1 MLKTGPRTKYH
12 LRAFEFLAARRRS
25 RAVLTCTLL
34 ASFLATMP
42 TAGLQA
48 GDILR
53 GGASAGNAKR
63 NSEARANAGAAAAEA
78 AKVRAQDRLARTT
91 KAVNDMRAL
100 QASARAAAGAS
111 AVPNGI
117 TQGGLQPQLK
127 AGVGIK
133 AIYTKDDFQNWEGAD
148 APTAAGNNVNI
159 KQTAAQALLHWDTFN
174 VGSQTTVNFDQSA
187 GGADSGKWIAFN
199 KVVGA
204 STAPSQIRGKINAQ
218 GQVYIINQN
227 GIIFGAGSQVNA
239 RTLVASSLP
248 INDNLIKNGLL
259 NNKDAQFLFS
269 GLDVPGG
276 SDGTPAFIPTPLP
289 TGAKYG
295 DVVVER
301 GALLQTPTSADGNGG
316 RVMLVGANVR
326 NEGSIS
332 TPAGQTILAAGL
344 QVGIQAHDSKDPSL
358 RGLDLWVGAVGDY
371 AGTAE
376 NLGII
381 EAYTGSALMAGK
393 SVKQLGVMDS
403 KTSVSL
409 NGRIDLVATY
419 GAVGNPAFDGNGVD
433 NTGGAPFISQFT
445 GTVTFGSGSITRILP
460 DYESEAAVPGTFLP
474 ENSQINIQGNSI
486 AMLGTSTILAP
497 HARVT
502 FQAGNFAYRDV
513 DNNRTTYYTDPTD
526 GKVKIESGIT
536 DHLGSKANTQKF
548 FYSSGQVYLD
558 SGSVLDVSG
567 STNVFIPLSQ
577 NVLKLQ
583 LRGSELADSPLQ
595 RDSFTRGKDLV
606 VDLRDSGIF
615 GGSAWVGTPLGDLTS
630 VAGAIRRN
638 AAQLTAQGGIVNMQT
653 GGSIVVQPGST
664 VDVSGGYYRYEGGY
678 VQKTRLLRNGAIVNI
693 KDATPDVAYDGIYEG
708 KTSTTSTKWRI
719 TKTYSTALAPL
730 GGYNSQE
737 YIAGANGGAINLT
750 APSIIL
756 GGNLLGQTITGP
768 KQLSKSAELSSLSL
782 RFQSEARFQLPSG
795 VTNQY
800 AVSPFPPLVRVS
812 AESSRASGKLL
823 EEGETLPESLRTQ
836 FEISSS
842 LWSSEGG
849 GFGHVLLDNR
859 DGDFTLPAGVDV
871 QIPAGG
877 SLAARASNISIGGT
891 ITAPGGT
898 IELTAYNYSPFERLK
913 FEKTLTAQ
921 EQLEEPY
928 PDPKAGR
935 GTISLGSAAKISV
948 AGMLVDDRPTSTDIV
963 ANARVLTGGT
973 ISLEGYNI
981 NIPEGSRLDASGG
994 ALVGMDSKGKDKF
1007 TYGDG
1012 GKISVLAGRDPA
1024 LKNITGGILT
1034 LKGSLSAY
1042 SAATGGALAIRA
1054 NLIQIGGQASDPTM
1068 LVLEPD
1074 FFRTGGFTSYSLT
1087 GIGKSTKPIRT
1098 AEEKK
1103 EAYANP
1109 TPTPTPIPG
1118 EDSLEDT
1125 YIPAIRIV
1133 EGTIIEPV
1141 AEQLQ
1146 RLPFNKNQGKFL
1158 LSPILKSEG
1167 ERKPVSLKLAATG
1180 ADDTTKF
1187 STDFVEARGDIIVE
1201 KGAIIRTD
1209 AGASVLVG
1217 TDETLS
1223 DGLNLADT
1231 VSMEGSI
1238 IAPGGT
1244 VAIHTRGEF
1253 LLPKDIKDN
1262 RAYPLPTI
1270 YIGPEA
1276 IISTAGKSVF
1286 TPDVF
1291 GRRIGS
1297 LYSGGK
1303 ISIHGNIVAESGAVL
1318 DVSGSSSIFDIH
1330 PSQLNKATQTK
1341 VPATSGLTSLPYSL
1355 RTTPTQLD
1363 SDGGLLD
1370 LKGSEMLFTDA
1381 SLLGRAGG
1389 PTATGGKLSIF
1400 SGRYYK
1406 PSDVS
1411 SSTSADI
1418 NLVVNQS
1425 DLSLANTNTKRGV
1438 GLKVKYASDSI
1449 VNGVEHKKGDMV
1461 AAMGYFSANSFRQ
1474 GEFASLDLGYNFL
1487 EGSNASPSPLA
1498 YGGNVEFRGPVTI
1511 SATGSLRVAGGG
1523 IIQSGSPVN
1532 LAARYIA
1539 VGQNFREPVHPSD
1552 PAYYAFK
1559 QNIDSIADDNNDG
1572 IKDSYNYFPEPTYE
1586 ANGEVNF
1593 SASLVDIGTTI
1604 FKKTGKVSL
1613 TALNGDIRGDG
1624 TISVAGV
1631 VTMTAGQ
1638 IYPTTLAKFNVFAY
1652 DFVDGGGS
1660 PTIGSVTISGS
1671 GVRPMPY
1678 SSGGS
1683 INIFASKITQGGT
1696 LRAPFGSITL
1706 GWDGTDFDLSTAA
1719 FDKPINPVGKALAVP
1734 TTQLLELKSA
1744 STTSV
1749 SAIDPATGIG
1759 LSIPYGVS
1767 PDGLNWY
1774 DPRGVNVTVSGLI
1787 QQQRVSLGSESV
1799 VSESGSTIDIRGGG
1813 DLLAYHWV
1821 SGTGGSRDLLLGD
1834 SQAEPWTLGE
1844 QYSAGALVTYK
1855 GKTWAP
1861 RRLIDPDDFK
1871 DSASG
1876 LAKSAFATAK
1886 DLTIDTSNDT
1896 PFTPKPETGVNWT
1909 EVTDSYAIL
1918 PGYSVSYAP
1927 LNLFN
1932 TGSNADNLGGD
1943 SGFTSSSLKVGDQI
1957 AIDGVQGLAAGTYT
1971 LLPRRYAL
1979 LPGAYLINPK
1989 SGGTFATF
1997 STKSDALSTSGYR
2010 VSGTSTGRFAEYT
2023 TPEGVAHTSGQLVNS
2038 LNTKTRVSESR
2049 ALFQVLSPAVLAE
2062 RAEYKV
2068 YGANEFMTKAASS
2081 LDTETVQRLPM
2092 DSGYLGIQGNNAL
2105 KLEGAVMTSQ
2115 PTGGRGAAIDI
2126 SSDAAMY
2133 VIGGSGSAPSGAG
2146 VVLRESILN
2155 SWAAES
2161 LLIGGLRRTTQ
2172 DGTEIKVRTPSVT
2185 VENRGS
2191 SLSAP
2196 EISLVAS
2203 RDLTVAAGSMIV
2215 SSGALTKSSDTL
2227 LLSGEGSLLRVSGD
2241 KLASVQ
2247 RSAFTDSIQ
2256 PLITINS
2263 GAKISG
2269 SSVIL
2274 DSTYAT
2280 SLSSDANLTADSLTL
2295 SSGQISILLDEV
2307 SSDLAGSV
2315 VTPHLTLRGSLL
2327 NRVQSVESLTLSSY
2341 RSIDIYGAGT
2351 FGSSALKSL
2360 KLFASGIRGYN
2371 RDAVTL
2377 SANEIE
2383 IGNPSSG
2390 ILLTA
2395 PALPL
2400 SGSLNIESSKMHL
2413 GANAFSVAGYQSL
2426 NINSRN
2432 GLLAAQTGSLNLPGS
2447 LTVSTPVVT
2456 GAKGISYD
2464 VTAAGEISLLR
2475 GANES
2480 TVSSGLGSSLSFVG
2494 SAVLADTDLLLPSG
2508 SLTLQ
2513 ATGVG
2518 GEVVVGGKIRT
2529 AGSSQIFYDITRY
2542 ADAGNIKL
2550 ISDKGSVTLNGG
2562 GILDVS
2568 AHSGGGNAGTLTVSS
2583 GLGTF
2588 VNNGNLFG
2596 SASTG
2601 ARGGS
2606 FIIDAGSITS
2616 FASVNNPLEI
2626 GGFTEERNIR
2636 VRTGSVNLDGTT
2648 KARLFSLSAD
2658 DGGINVTGDIDASGI
2673 TGGSIALSARGS
2685 VTLQSGALLTVAAQK
2700 FNNAGKGGSVRIEAG
2715 TSKADVGN
2723 TVALLDL
2730 QFGSTIDLSVKKL
2743 VDGGEYVEGAYSTPG
2758 SSAFEGKFQGT
2769 LHLRAPRLANDVRVD
2784 ALESAITGASSIVV
2798 EPFKAYDRSDTG
2810 TMDTGLRTT
2819 INTEATN
2826 FMDAGEA
2833 AMRTRLLTGTPD
2845 ATNVS
2850 AVLVITPGVEIFS
2863 TGDLA
2868 LGLANPTGSTA
2879 ANFQQQAHTA
2889 ADWDLSNFR
2898 YRFKDEIKLAPGIL
2912 TLRAKGDLI
2921 FNNTLSDGFTPT
2933 SVTAD
2938 NGHSSMWLATLQ
2950 TIKDKLP
2957 INTQSWSYR
2966 LTSGSDLAAADFRS
2980 VLRTS
2985 LLTQDKGSVLVG
2997 EFYPAV
3003 PNDLTSGA
3011 AAAIGNDGQTA
3022 DTIRFINSNA
3032 PTNTTNRG
3040 TRYEVIRTGTGD
3052 IVVSAGRDVQL
3063 RNQFAT
3069 IYTAGVALPTPTT
3082 IFQSNDFVL
3091 PTLNKPSIGQSGAGV
3106 DLGAHQQAYAP
3117 RWSMAGGDIQLN
3129 AQENI
3134 GRYTMKDG
3142 ALMIDS
3148 SRQMPTNWLYRR
3160 GYVDS
3165 STGAFASN
3173 GGVDGTSLATHVMDP
3188 ATSTT
3193 WWIDFS
3199 NFFQGVGTLGGGDVS
3214 LIAGNDIV
3222 NVDAVAPTNARMQ
3235 GKDAD
3240 GNNLKPED
3248 SKMLELGGG
3257 DILVKAGN
3265 NIDGGVY
3272 YAERGTGELSAGGGI
3287 TTNSARSSQLGILA
3301 TDYDP
3306 TKIYDK
3312 ATWLPTTLFVGK
3324 SHFQV
3329 SALKDVLLGPVANPF
3344 VLPQGAN
3351 NKFWYKT
3358 YFNTYSAGA
3367 GANVAS
3373 FGGSVSHRMAVTFP
3387 DDSSPTNILSK
3398 WFNTQNILSDSNAS
3412 YYQPWIRLAET
3423 GLGSFNEVFS
3433 LVAPTLKSS
3442 AFSGDVN
3449 IVGPMTL
3456 FPSPTGTL
3464 ELVAS
3469 EGIIGIQPTGTG
3481 KLDGISGRNV
3491 WSASKIIVSDA
3502 DPTLLPGVT
3511 SPIAYQTLS
3520 GRSRSEA
3527 VGSTQNPFVSVEKS
3541 LKETGSYTDANSA
3554 LIETKRALHSKDL
3567 LHKGDLSPVR
3577 LYASGG
3583 DITGLTLFAPKFTR
3597 AIAENDITDI
3607 AFYLQHVSDS
3617 NVSIVSAGR
3626 DVIPYNENSRLRSLA
3641 TNTEKG
3647 NGLGNEDTTLA
3658 GDLQINGPGFLEVL
3672 AGRNL
3677 DLGTGVINDDG
3688 TGAGIT
3694 SIGNFRNPFLP
3705 FEGASIIAMAGVQGL
3720 NGGAALGLTGSNL
3733 ALEKISL
3740 NKNSSTELQA
3750 IASLG
3755 DFFKILQQAG
3765 AESETTGSYETGF
3778 TAIDSVFGKVT
3789 GSGEIF
3795 TRARNIRTST
3805 GGAITI
3811 VSPSGGLT
3819 LASDIIGNPNPPPGI
3834 VTEYGGEVSI
3844 FTDGDVD
3851 IGRLR
3856 IFTLRGGDMTI
3867 WSSTGD
3873 IAAGTSPKTVVT
3885 APPTRV
3891 VIDTAS
3897 ADVSTDL
3904 GGLVTGGGIGT
3915 LASVQGIPPSQVYL
3929 IAPLGTVDAGDAG
3942 IQATGD
3948 IKIAAAAVANA
3959 DNISAGGTSSGV
3971 PSAPVVAAPN
3981 VAGLTSGSSSAA
3993 ATSSAASSVSNQGPK
4008 QSQEIVEKPSIISVE
4023 VLGYGGGDSD
4033 EG

>member
-1 MLKTGPRTKYH
+1 MLKTGHRTKYH

-42 TAGLQA
+42 TGGLQA

-63 NSEARANAGAAAAEA
+63 NSEARANAGAAAAQA
-78 AKVRAQDRLARTT
+78 SKVRAQDRLARTT

-111 AVPNGI
+111 AIPNGL
-117 TQGGLQPQLK
+117 TEGGLKVLTGANAK
-127 AGVGIK
+127 
-133 AIYTKDDFQNWEGAD
+133 WEGAN
-148 APTAAGNNVNI
+148 PAAQSGTTVGI
-159 KQTAAQALLHWDTFN
+159 TQTAAQALLHWETFN

-199 KVVGA
+199 KVFDP
-204 STAPSQIRGKINAQ
+204 TAKPSEIRGKINAQ

-289 TGAKYG
+289 AGAKYG

-326 NEGSIS
+326 NEGQIS

-344 QVGIQAHDSKDPSL
+344 QLGIQAHDSKDPSL
-358 RGLDLWVGAVGDY
+358 RGLDVWVGAVGDY
-371 AGTAE
+371 AGTAQ

-381 EAYTGSALMAGK
+381 EAYTGSVLMAGK

-409 NGRIDLVATY
+409 NGRIDLLATY

-460 DYESEAAVPGTFLP
+460 DYESEAEVPGTFLP

-513 DNNRTTYYTDPTD
+513 DNNRTTYYTDYTD
-526 GKVKIESGIT
+526 PNNIKIKIEPGIT
-536 DHLGSKANTQKF
+536 ENFKANTQKF

-558 SGSVLDVSG
+558 SGSMVDVSG

-664 VDVSGGYYRYEGGY
+664 VDVSGGYYRYEGGQ

-708 KTSTTSTKWRI
+708 KTSTTSTKWGI
-719 TKTYSTALAPL
+719 TKTYSTALALL
-730 GGYNSQE
+730 GGYNAQE

-768 KQLSKSAELSSLSL
+768 KQLSKSAEMSSLSL
-782 RFQSEARFQLPSG
+782 RFQSEARFQLPGG

-800 AVSPFPPLVRVS
+800 AVSPLPPLVRVS
-812 AESSRASGKLL
+812 AESSSASGKLL
-823 EEGETLPESLRTQ
+823 EEGETLPESLITQ

-849 GFGHVLLDNR
+849 GFGHILLDNR
-859 DGDFTLPAGVDV
+859 DGDFTLPVGVDV
-871 QIPAGG
+871 QISAGG
-877 SLAARASNISIGGT
+877 SLAARASNISIDGT

-913 FEKTLTAQ
+913 FEKTLDVADQ
-921 EQLEEPY
+921 DKEPY
-928 PDPKAGR
+928 PDPKAVR
-935 GTISLGSAAKISV
+935 GTIALGSAAKISV

-963 ANARVLTGGT
+963 ANARVLSGGT

-1012 GKISVLAGRDPA
+1012 GKISLLAGRDPA

-1042 SAATGGALAIRA
+1042 SAATGGSLAIRA
-1054 NLIQIGGQASDPTM
+1054 NLIQIGGQAGDPTM

-1074 FFRTGGFTSYSLT
+1074 FFRSGGFTSYSLT
-1087 GIGKSTKPIRT
+1087 GIGKSTKPTRT

-1103 EAYANP
+1103 AALANP
-1109 TPTPTPIPG
+1109 TPAPSPIPG

-1158 LSPILKSEG
+1158 LSPILRTEG
-1167 ERKPVSLKLAATG
+1167 ERKPVSLKFAATG
-1180 ADDTTKF
+1180 ADDKF
-1187 STDFVEARGDIIVE
+1187 STDFVEARGDIVIE
-1201 KGAIIRTD
+1201 KGSIIRTD
-1209 AGASVLVG
+1209 SGASVLIG

-1253 LLPKDIKDN
+1253 LLPADIKTN

-1270 YIGPEA
+1270 YIGSQA
-1276 IISTAGKSVF
+1276 TISTAGKSVF
-1286 TPDVF
+1286 APDIF
-1291 GRRIGS
+1291 GRRTGS

-1318 DVSGSSSIFDIH
+1318 DVSGSTSIFDIH
-1330 PSQLNKATQTK
+1330 PSQLDKATQTK
-1341 VPATSGLTSLPYSL
+1341 VPATSGLTSLPYNL

-1381 SLLGRAGG
+1381 SLIGRAGG

-1406 PSDVS
+1406 PSEVS

-1418 NLVVNQS
+1418 NLIVNQS

-1449 VNGVEHKKGDMV
+1449 VNEVEYKKGDMV

-1474 GEFASLDLGYNFL
+1474 GAFASLDLGYNFL
-1487 EGSNASPSPLA
+1487 EGSNASPSPLG

-1523 IIQSGSPVN
+1523 IIQSGSRVN

-1539 VGQNFREPVHPSD
+1539 VGQKFREPIHPSD
-1552 PAYYAFK
+1552 SAYYAFK
-1559 QNIDSIADDNNDG
+1559 QNIDSQADDNNDG
-1572 IKDSYNYFPEPTYE
+1572 NKDSYNYFPEPTYGS
-1586 ANGEVNF
+1586 NGEVNF
-1593 SASLVDIGTTI
+1593 SGSLVDIGTTI

-1624 TISVAGV
+1624 TISVAGL
-1631 VTMTAGQ
+1631 VTITAGQ
-1638 IYPTTLAKFNVFAY
+1638 IYPTTLAKLNVFAY

-1660 PTIGSVTISGS
+1660 PAKGSVTISGS

-1678 SSGGS
+1678 SAGGS
-1683 INIFASKITQGGT
+1683 INIFASTITQGGT
-1696 LRAPFGSITL
+1696 LRAPFGSIIL

-1719 FDKPINPVGKALAVP
+1719 FDKPINPVGKALALP

-1759 LSIPYGVS
+1759 LSIPYGIS

-1774 DPRGVNVTVSGLI
+1774 DPRGENVTVSGLI

-1813 DLLAYHWV
+1813 DLLAYRWV

-1834 SQAEPWTLGE
+1834 SQAEAWTLGE
-1844 QYSAGALVTYK
+1844 QYSAGALITYK

-1876 LAKSAFATAK
+1876 SAKSSFATAK
-1886 DLTIDTSNDT
+1886 DLTADTSNDA

-1918 PGYSVSYAP
+1918 PGYSASYAP

-1979 LPGAYLINPK
+1979 LPGAYLINSK

-2010 VSGTSTGRFAEYT
+2010 VSGTSTGTFAGYK

-2038 LNTKTRVSESR
+2038 LNTKTRFSESR
-2049 ALFQVLSPAVLAE
+2049 ELFQVLSPAVLAE

-2068 YGANEFMTKAASS
+2068 YGANEFISKAAIS

-2196 EISLVAS
+2196 EITLVAS
-2203 RDLTVAAGSMIV
+2203 RKLTVAAGSMIV
-2215 SSGALTKSSDTL
+2215 SSGALTQSSDTL
-2227 LLSGEGSLLRVSGD
+2227 LLSGEGALLRVSGD
-2241 KLASVQ
+2241 KLASAQ
-2247 RSAFTDSIQ
+2247 RSVFTDSIK
-2256 PLITINS
+2256 PLMTIGS
-2263 GAKISG
+2263 GATISG
-2269 SSVIL
+2269 AGVIL

-2315 VTPHLTLRGSLL
+2315 VTPHLTLRGGLL
-2327 NRVQSVESLTLSSY
+2327 NRVQSVESLTLASY

-2351 FGSSALKSL
+2351 FGSSTLGSL
-2360 KLFASGIRGYN
+2360 KLFGSGIRGYN
-2371 RDAVTL
+2371 RGMVTL
-2377 SANEIE
+2377 SANELE

-2400 SGSLNIESSKMHL
+2400 SGSLNIESSKMQL

-2447 LTVSTPVVT
+2447 LTVSTPAVT

-2464 VTAAGEISLLR
+2464 VTVAGQISLLR
-2475 GANES
+2475 GANEA
-2480 TVSSGLGSSLSFVG
+2480 TVSSGLGASLSFVG
-2494 SAVLADTDLLLPSG
+2494 ATILADTDVFLPSG

-2513 ATGVG
+2513 ATGGG
-2518 GEVVVGGKIRT
+2518 GEVVVGGKINT
-2529 AGSSQIFYDITRY
+2529 AGSSQVFYDITRY
-2542 ADAGNIKL
+2542 ADAGSIRL

-2568 AHSGGGNAGTLTVSS
+2568 APSAGGNAGTLTVSS

-2588 VNNGNLFG
+2588 INNGNLLG

-2606 FIIDAGSITS
+2606 FLLDTGFITS
-2616 FASVNNPLEI
+2616 FASVNNPLET

-2636 VRTGSVNLDGTT
+2636 VRTGSVNLDGTA

-2658 DGGINVTGDIDASGI
+2658 DGGINVTGGIDASGI

-2685 VTLQSGALLTVAAQK
+2685 VTLQSGVLLTVAAQK

-2715 TSKADVGN
+2715 TSRADIGN
-2723 TVALLDL
+2723 TAALLDL
-2730 QFGSTIDLSVKKL
+2730 QSGSTIDLSVKKL
-2743 VDGGEYVEGAYSTPG
+2743 VDGGEYVEGTYSTLG

-2784 ALESAITGASSIVV
+2784 ALESTITGASSIIV
-2798 EPFKAYDRSDTG
+2798 EPYKAYDRSATG
-2810 TMDTGLRTT
+2810 TMDTTLRTT
-2819 INTEATN
+2819 INTEAAN
-2826 FMDAGEA
+2826 FMNAGEA

-2845 ATNVS
+2845 AANVS
-2850 AVLVITPGVEIFS
+2850 AALVITPGVEIFS

-2868 LGLANPTGSTA
+2868 LGLANPIGSTA
-2879 ANFQQQAHTA
+2879 TNFQQQAHTA
-2889 ADWDLSNFR
+2889 ADWDLSAFR
-2898 YRFKDEIKLAPGIL
+2898 YGANNSPGIL
-2912 TLRAKGDLI
+2912 TLRSKGDLI
-2921 FNNTLSDGFTPT
+2921 FNNTLSDGFNP
-2933 SVTAD
+2933 VTASAD
-2938 NGHSSMWLATLQ
+2938 NGHSTMWLGTLKP
-2950 TIKDKLP
+2950 IVASLP
-2957 INTQSWSYR
+2957 TNTQSWSFR
-2966 LTSGSDLAAADFRS
+2966 LSAGSDLQSADFRS
-2980 VLRTS
+2980 VLSSAS
-2985 LLTQDKGSVLVG
+2985 LLPDKGSVLVG

-3003 PNDLTSGA
+3003 PNTLTSGA
-3011 AAAIGNDGQTA
+3011 AAAIGDNGQTA

-3052 IVVSAGRDVQL
+3052 IVINAGRDVQL

-3082 IFQSNDFVL
+3082 IFQADDFVL
-3091 PTLNKPSIGQSGAGV
+3091 PALNKPSISQSGAGV
-3106 DLGAHQQAYAP
+3106 VLGAHQQVYAP
-3117 RWSMAGGDIQLN
+3117 VWSMAGGDIQLN

-3142 ALMIDS
+3142 ALIVDS

-3160 GYVDS
+3160 GYVNS
-3165 STGAFASN
+3165 STGAFASD
-3173 GGVDGTSLATHVMDP
+3173 GGVDGTSAATRVTDL

-3199 NFFQGVGTLGGGDVS
+3199 NFFQGVGALGGGDVS
-3214 LIAGNDIV
+3214 LIAGNDVV
-3222 NVDAVAPTNARMQ
+3222 NVDAAAPTNARMQ
-3235 GKDAD
+3235 GKDLN

-3248 SKMLELGGG
+3248 AKMLELGGG
-3257 DILVKAGN
+3257 DIFVKSGN

-3272 YAERGTGELSAGGGI
+3272 YAERGAGVLSAGGGI
-3287 TTNSARSSQLGILA
+3287 TTNSARSAQLGILA

-3306 TKIYDK
+3306 TDTYDK

-3344 VLPQGAN
+3344 LLPQGAN

-3358 YFNTYSAGA
+3358 YFNTYSTGA
-3367 GANVAS
+3367 GANIAS
-3373 FGGSVSHRMAVTFP
+3373 FGGSVTHRMAVTFP
-3387 DDSSPTNILSK
+3387 VDSSPTNILSK
-3398 WFNTQNILSDSNAS
+3398 WFNTQNILSGDNAS
-3412 YYQPWIRLAET
+3412 HYQPWIRLAES

-3469 EGIIGIQPTGTG
+3469 GGIIGIQPTGTG
-3481 KLDGISGRNV
+3481 TLDGISGRNV

-3502 DPTLLPGVT
+3502 DPALLPGVT
-3511 SPIAYQTLS
+3511 SPLAYQTLS

-3527 VGSTQNPFVSVEKS
+3527 VGSTLNPFVSVEKS

-3567 LHKGDLSPVR
+3567 LHKGDSSPVR

-3597 AIAENDITDI
+3597 AIAKTDITDI
-3607 AFYLQHVSDS
+3607 AFYLQHVSNNDI
-3617 NVSIVSAGR
+3617 SIVSAGR

-3641 TNTEKG
+3641 TNIEKG
-3647 NGLGNEDTTLA
+3647 NDLGNEDTTLA
-3658 GDLQINGPGFLEVL
+3658 GDVQINGPGFLEVL

-3694 SIGNFRNPFLP
+3694 SIGNFRNPFLS

-3720 NGGAALGLTGSNL
+3720 SGGAALGLTGSNL

-3778 TAIDSVFGKVT
+3778 AAIDSVFGKVT

-3811 VSPSGGLT
+3811 ASPSGGLT

-3844 FTDGDVD
+3844 FTDGNVD

-3948 IKIAAAAVANA
+3948 IKIAAAAVVNA

-3971 PSAPVVAAPN
+3971 PSAPVAAAPN

-4008 QSQEIVEKPSIISVE
+4008 QSQETVETPSIISVE

>member
-1 MLKTGPRTKYH
+1 
-12 LRAFEFLAARRRS
+12 
-25 RAVLTCTLL
+25 
-34 ASFLATMP
+34 
-42 TAGLQA
+42 
-48 GDILR
+48 
-53 GGASAGNAKR
+53 
-63 NSEARANAGAAAAEA
+63 
-78 AKVRAQDRLARTT
+78 
-91 KAVNDMRAL
+91 MRAL
-100 QASARAAAGAS
+100 QASARAAAGANS
-111 AVPNGI
+111 IPNGL
-117 TQGGLQPQLK
+117 TEGGLK
-127 AGVGIK
+127 ALTGANAK
-133 AIYTKDDFQNWEGAD
+133 WEGAN
-148 APTAAGNNVNI
+148 PAAQSANTVGI
-159 KQTAAQALLHWDTFN
+159 TQTAAQALLHWETFN
-174 VGSQTTVNFDQSA
+174 VGRDTTVNFDQSA

-199 KVVGA
+199 KVFDP
-204 STAPSQIRGKINAQ
+204 TAKPSEIRGKINAQ

-227 GIIFGAGSQVNA
+227 GILFGAGSQVNA
-239 RTLVASSLP
+239 RTLVASALP
-248 INDNLIKNGLL
+248 INDNLVKNGLL

-269 GLDVPGG
+269 GLDVP
-276 SDGTPAFIPTPLP
+276 SAKDGTPAFIPTPLP
-289 TGAKYG
+289 VGTKYG

-301 GALLQTPTSADGNGG
+301 GALLETPTSADGNGG

-326 NEGSIS
+326 NEGQIS

-344 QVGIQAHDSKDPSL
+344 QVGVQAHDSKDPSL
-358 RGLDLWVGAVGDY
+358 RGLDVWVGAVGDY
-371 AGTAE
+371 AGTIE

-381 EAYTGSALMAGK
+381 EAYTGSTLITGK
-393 SVKQLGVMDS
+393 SIKQLGVMDS
-403 KTSVSL
+403 ETSVSL
-409 NGRIDLVATY
+409 NGRIDFIATY
-419 GAVGNPAFDGNGVD
+419 GAVGNPAFDGNGND

-474 ENSQINIQGNSI
+474 ENSQVNIQGNSI

-513 DNNRTTYYTDPTD
+513 DDNRTTYTSA
-526 GKVKIESGIT
+526 GIIEPAIT
-536 DHLGSKANTQKF
+536 DHLGTKANTQKF
-548 FYSSGQVYLD
+548 FYSGGQVYLD
-558 SGSVLDVSG
+558 SGSVVDVSG

-583 LRGSELADSPLQ
+583 LRGTELADSPLQ
-595 RDSFTRGKDLV
+595 RDSLVRGKDLV

-615 GGSAWVGTPLGDLTS
+615 GGVAWVGTPLGDLTS
-630 VAGAIRRN
+630 VAGAISRN

-664 VDVSGGYYRYEGGY
+664 VDVSGGYYRYEGGQ

-693 KDATPDVAYDGIYEG
+693 KDATPDVVYDGIYEG
-708 KTSTTSTKWRI
+708 KTSTTSTKWSI
-719 TKTYSTALAPL
+719 TKTYSTALSPL

-756 GGNLLGQTITGP
+756 GGDLLGQTINGP
-768 KQLSKSAELSSLSL
+768 KQLSKSAEMSSLSL
-782 RFQSEARFQLPSG
+782 RFQSEDRFQLSSG

-800 AVSPFPPLVRVS
+800 AISPFPPLVRVS
-812 AESSRASGKLL
+812 AEASRASGKLL

-842 LWSSEGG
+842 LWSSEGS

-898 IELTAYNYSPFERLK
+898 IELTSYNYSPFERLK

-921 EQLEEPY
+921 DQLEEPY
-928 PDPKAGR
+928 PDPQAGR
-935 GTISLGSAAKISV
+935 GTIALGRAAKISV

-963 ANARVLTGGT
+963 ANARVLSGGT

-1012 GKISVLAGRDPA
+1012 GKISLLAGRDPT
-1024 LKNITGGILT
+1024 LKNITGGVLT
-1034 LKGSLSAY
+1034 LKGSLAAY
-1042 SAATGGALAIRA
+1042 SATTGGALAIRA
-1054 NLIQIGGQASDPTM
+1054 NLIQIGGQPNDPTM

-1074 FFRTGGFTSYSLT
+1074 FFRTGGFTNYSLT

-1103 EAYANP
+1103 AAYANP
-1109 TPTPTPIPG
+1109 TPTPAPIPG

-1146 RLPFNKNQGKFL
+1146 RLPFNKNQGRFSL
-1158 LSPILKSEG
+1158 GPVLKSEG
-1167 ERKPVSLKLAATG
+1167 ERKPVSLKIAATG

-1209 AGASVLVG
+1209 AGASVLIG

-1253 LLPKDIKDN
+1253 LLPQDIKTN

-1276 IISTAGKSVF
+1276 IISTAGKAVF
-1286 TPDVF
+1286 TPDTF

-1318 DVSGSSSIFDIH
+1318 DVSGSTIIFDIH
-1330 PSQLNKATQTK
+1330 PSQLDKATQTK

-1355 RTTPTQLD
+1355 RTIPTQLD

-1381 SLLGRAGG
+1381 SLIGRIGG

-1425 DLSLANTNTKRGV
+1425 ELSLANTNTKRGV

-1449 VNGVEHKKGDMV
+1449 VNGVEYKKGDMV
-1461 AAMGYFSANSFRQ
+1461 EAMGYFSADRFRQ

-1532 LAARYIA
+1532 LSARYIA
-1539 VGQNFREPVHPSD
+1539 VGQKFREPINPSD
-1552 PAYYAFK
+1552 SAYYAFK
-1559 QNIDSIADDNNDG
+1559 QNIDSQADDNNDG
-1572 IKDSYNYFPEPTYE
+1572 IKDSYNYFPEPTYGS
-1586 ANGEVNF
+1586 NGEVNF

-1624 TISVAGV
+1624 TVSVAGV
-1631 VTMTAGQ
+1631 VNMTAGQ
-1638 IYPTTLAKFNVFAY
+1638 IYPTTLAKLNVFAY

-1660 PTIGSVTISGS
+1660 PAKGSVTISGS
-1671 GVRPMPY
+1671 GVRPIPY
-1678 SSGGS
+1678 SAGGS
-1683 INIFASKITQGGT
+1683 INIFASRITQGGT

-1706 GWDGTDFDLSTAA
+1706 GWDGTDFVLSTAA

-1759 LSIPYGVS
+1759 LSIPYGIS

-1813 DLLAYHWV
+1813 DLLAYRWV

-1844 QYSAGALVTYK
+1844 QYSAGALITYK

-1876 LAKSAFATAK
+1876 SAKSAFATAK
-1886 DLTIDTSNDT
+1886 DLTVDTSNDA

-1909 EVTDSYAIL
+1909 EVTDSFAIL
-1918 PGYSVSYAP
+1918 PGYSASYAP

-1932 TGSNADNLGGD
+1932 TGSNANNLGGD
-1943 SGFTSSSLKVGDQI
+1943 SGFTSSSLKIGDQI

-1979 LPGAYLINPK
+1979 ILGAYLINPK

-2010 VSGTSTGRFAEYT
+2010 VSGTSTGTFAGYK

-2038 LNTKTRVSESR
+2038 LNTKTRFSESR
-2049 ALFQVLSPAVLAE
+2049 ALFQVLSPSVLAE
-2062 RAEYKV
+2062 RAEYKT

-2081 LDTETVQRLPM
+2081 LDTEIVQRLPM

-2196 EISLVAS
+2196 EITLVAS

-2215 SSGALTKSSDTL
+2215 SSGALTQSSDTL
-2227 LLSGEGSLLRVSGD
+2227 LLSGEGALLRVSGD
-2241 KLASVQ
+2241 KLASAQ
-2247 RSAFTDSIQ
+2247 RSIFTDSIK
-2256 PLITINS
+2256 PLMTIGS
-2263 GAKISG
+2263 GATISG
-2269 SSVIL
+2269 AGVIL

-2295 SSGQISILLDEV
+2295 SSGQITILLDDV
-2307 SSDLAGSV
+2307 SSDLPGSV

-2341 RSIDIYGAGT
+2341 RSIDIDGAGT

-2371 RDAVTL
+2371 RGMVTL
-2377 SANEIE
+2377 SANEME

-2390 ILLTA
+2390 TLLTA

-2400 SGSLNIESSKMHL
+2400 SGSLNIESSKMQL

-2426 NINSRN
+2426 NINSTN

-2447 LTVSTPVVT
+2447 LTVSTPVIT

-2464 VTAAGEISLLR
+2464 VTAAGQISLLR
-2475 GANES
+2475 GANEA
-2480 TVSSGLGSSLSFVG
+2480 TVSSGLGASLSFVG
-2494 SAVLADTDLLLPSG
+2494 ASVLADTDLLLPSG

-2518 GEVVVGGKIRT
+2518 GEVVVGGKIKT
-2529 AGSSQIFYDITRY
+2529 VGSSQVFYDITRY

-2550 ISDKGSVTLNGG
+2550 ISDKGSVLLNAG

-2583 GLGTF
+2583 GLGAF
-2588 VNNGNLFG
+2588 HNNGNLFG
-2596 SASTG
+2596 SASTE

-2606 FIIDAGSITS
+2606 FLLDTGSILS

-2636 VRTGSVNLDGTT
+2636 VRTGSVNLDGTA
-2648 KARLFSLSAD
+2648 KARHFSLSAD
-2658 DGGINVTGDIDASGI
+2658 DGGINVTGGIDASGI
-2673 TGGSIALSARGS
+2673 TGGSIALSARES

-2715 TSKADVGN
+2715 TSRTDTGN
-2723 TVALLDL
+2723 TAALLDL
-2730 QFGSTIDLSVKKL
+2730 QSGSTIDLSVKKL
-2743 VDGGEYVEGAYSTPG
+2743 VDGGEYVEGTYSTPG

-2784 ALESAITGASSIVV
+2784 ALESTISGASSVVV
-2798 EPFKAYDRSDTG
+2798 EAFRVYDRSTTG
-2810 TMDTGLRTT
+2810 TMDTTLRTT

-2826 FMDAGEA
+2826 FMNAGEA
-2833 AMRTRLLTGTPD
+2833 TMRTRLLSGTPN
-2845 ATNVS
+2845 AANVS
-2850 AVLVITPGVEIFS
+2850 AALVITPGVEIFS

-2879 ANFQQQAHTA
+2879 LVFQQQAHTA
-2889 ADWDLSNFR
+2889 ADWNLSTFR
-2898 YRFKDEIKLAPGIL
+2898 YGSNSAPGIL

-2921 FNNTLSDGFTPT
+2921 FNNTLSDGFTPA

-2950 TIKDKLP
+2950 TINNNLP

-2985 LLTQDKGSVLVG
+2985 LLTPAKGSILVG

-3003 PNDLTSGA
+3003 PNNDSTTTA
-3011 AAAIGNDGQTA
+3011 AGIGNLGQTA
-3022 DTIRFINSNA
+3022 DTIRIS
-3032 PTNTTNRG
+3032 TNNTNRG

-3052 IVVSAGRDVQL
+3052 IIVNAGRDVQL

-3082 IFQSNDFVL
+3082 IFQANDFVL
-3091 PTLNKPSIGQSGAGV
+3091 PTLNKPSISQSGAGV

-3117 RWSMAGGDIQLN
+3117 VWSMAGGDIQLN

-3142 ALMIDS
+3142 ALMLDS
-3148 SRQMPTNWLYRR
+3148 SRQMPTNWIYRR
-3160 GYVDS
+3160 GYVNS
-3165 STGAFASN
+3165 STGAFASD
-3173 GGVDGTSLATHVMDP
+3173 GGVDGPSVATRVTDP

-3199 NFFQGVGTLGGGDVS
+3199 NFFQGVGALGGGDVS

-3235 GKDAD
+3235 GKDAN
-3240 GNNLKPED
+3240 GNNLKPGD
-3248 SKMLELGGG
+3248 SKVLELGGG
-3257 DILVKAGN
+3257 DILVRAGA

-3272 YAERGTGELSAGGGI
+3272 YAERGSGVLSAGGGI
-3287 TTNSARSSQLGILA
+3287 TTNSARSAQLGILA

-3306 TKIYDK
+3306 TKTYDK

-3329 SALKDVLLGPVANPF
+3329 SALQDVLLGPVANPF
-3344 VLPQGAN
+3344 LLPQGAN

-3358 YFNTYSAGA
+3358 YFNTYSTGS

-3398 WFNTQNILSDSNAS
+3398 WFNTQNILSSDNAS

-3456 FPSPTGTL
+3456 FPSPVGTL

-3469 EGIIGIQPTGTG
+3469 GGIIGIQPTGTG

-3491 WSASKIIVSDA
+3491 WSASKIIVSDS
-3502 DPTLLPGVT
+3502 DPTLLPRGT

-3520 GRSRSEA
+3520 GRSRSDA

-3567 LHKGDLSPVR
+3567 LHKGDSSPVR

-3607 AFYLQHVSDS
+3607 AFYLQHVSNNDI
-3617 NVSIVSAGR
+3617 SIVSAGR

-3641 TNTEKG
+3641 TNIQKG

-3677 DLGTGVINDDG
+3677 DLGTGVINADG

-3720 NGGAALGLTGSNL
+3720 SGGAALGLAGSNL

-3750 IASLG
+3750 IAYLG

-3778 TAIDSVFGKVT
+3778 SAIDSVFGKVT

-3795 TRARNIRTST
+3795 TRARNVRTST

-3811 VSPSGGLT
+3811 ASPSGGLT

-3844 FTDGDVD
+3844 FTDGNVD

-3915 LASVQGIPPSQVYL
+3915 RASVQGIPPSQVYL
-3929 IAPLGTVDAGDAG
+3929 IAPFGTVDAGDAG

-3948 IKIAAAAVANA
+3948 IKIAAAAVVNA
-3959 DNISAGGTSSGV
+3959 DNISAGGTSTGV

-3981 VAGLTSGSSSAA
+3981 VGGLTSGSSSTA

-4008 QSQEIVEKPSIISVE
+4008 QSQEIVETPSIISVE

>member
-1 MLKTGPRTKYH
+1 MLKTGHRTRHH

-42 TAGLQA
+42 TGGLQA

-63 NSEARANAGAAAAEA
+63 NAAARANAGAAAAEA
-78 AKVRAQDRLARTT
+78 AKVKAQDRLARTT

-100 QASARAAAGAS
+100 QASARAAAGANS
-111 AVPNGI
+111 IPNGL
-117 TQGGLQPQLK
+117 TEGGLKVLTGANAK
-127 AGVGIK
+127 
-133 AIYTKDDFQNWEGAD
+133 WEGAN
-148 APTAAGNNVNI
+148 APTASGSNVNI
-159 KQTAAQALLHWDTFN
+159 TQTAAQALLHWETFH

-199 KVVGA
+199 KVFDPA
-204 STAPSQIRGKINAQ
+204 AKPSEIRGNINAQ

-227 GIIFGAGSQVNA
+227 GIVFGSGSQVNT

-248 INDNLIKNGLL
+248 INDNLVKNGLL

-269 GLDVPGG
+269 GLDIPGG

-289 TGAKYG
+289 AGGKYG

-301 GALLQTPTSADGNGG
+301 GALLETPTSADGNGG

-326 NEGSIS
+326 NEGQIS

-344 QVGIQAHDSKDPSL
+344 QVGVQAHDSKDPSL
-358 RGLDLWVGAVGDY
+358 RGLDVWVGTVGDY
-371 AGTAE
+371 AGTAT
-376 NLGII
+376 NSGII
-381 EAYTGSALMAGK
+381 EAYTGSALMSGK

-409 NGRIDLVATY
+409 NGRIDLIATY

-433 NTGGAPFISQFT
+433 NTGGAPFLSQFT
-445 GTVTFGSGSITRILP
+445 GTVTFGSGSVTRILP

-502 FQAGNFAYRDV
+502 FQAGAFAYRDLG
-513 DNNRTTYYTDPTD
+513 DNRTTYYTDPSD
-526 GKVKIESGIT
+526 GKVKIEPGIT
-536 DHLGSKANTQKF
+536 DQLGTRANTQKF
-548 FYSSGQVYLD
+548 FYSTGQVYLD
-558 SGSVLDVSG
+558 SGSVVDVSG

-595 RDSFTRGKDLV
+595 RDSLTRGKDLV

-664 VDVSGGYYRYEGGY
+664 VDVSGGYYRYEGGH

-693 KDATPDVAYDGIYEG
+693 KDATPDVAYEGIYEG
-708 KTSTTSTKWRI
+708 KTSITSTKWGI
-719 TKTYSTALAPL
+719 TKIYSSALAPL
-730 GGYNSQE
+730 GGYKAQE

-750 APSIIL
+750 APSIVL
-756 GGNLLGQTITGP
+756 GGDLLGQTITGP

-782 RFQSEARFQLPSG
+782 RFESEARFQLSSG

-800 AVSPFPPLVRVS
+800 AVSPFHPSVRIS
-812 AESSRASGKLL
+812 AQYSSASGKLL
-823 EEGETLPESLRTQ
+823 DEGEILPESLRSQ

-849 GFGHVLLDNR
+849 GFGHILLDNR

-871 QIPAGG
+871 QIQAGG
-877 SLAARASNISIGGT
+877 SLAARASNISIDGS

-898 IELTAYNYSPFERLK
+898 IELAAYNYSPFERLK
-913 FEKTLTAQ
+913 FEKTLTA
-921 EQLEEPY
+921 EAQLEEPY

-935 GTISLGSAAKISV
+935 GTIALGSSAKISV
-948 AGMLVDDRPTSTDIV
+948 AGMLVDDRPTSPDII
-963 ANARVLTGGT
+963 ANARVLSGGT

-981 NIPEGSRLDASGG
+981 NIPVGSHIDASGG

-1012 GKISVLAGRDPA
+1012 GKISILAGRDPA
-1024 LKNITGGILT
+1024 LRNITGGSLT
-1034 LKGSLSAY
+1034 LKGSLAAY
-1042 SAATGGALAIRA
+1042 SATTGGTLAIRA
-1054 NLIQIGGQASDPTM
+1054 NLIQIGGQSSEPSM

-1087 GIGKSTKPIRT
+1087 GIGKSTKPART

-1103 EAYANP
+1103 AAFASP
-1109 TPTPTPIPG
+1109 TPAPVPIPG
-1118 EDSLEDT
+1118 EDPLEET

-1146 RLPFNKNQGKFL
+1146 RLPFNKNQGRFL
-1158 LSPILKSEG
+1158 LSPMLKTEG

-1187 STDFVEARGDIIVE
+1187 STDFVEARGNIIIE
-1201 KGAIIRTD
+1201 RGSIIRTD
-1209 AGASVLVG
+1209 AGASVLIG

-1231 VSMEGSI
+1231 VSLEGSI
-1238 IAPGGT
+1238 FAPGGT
-1244 VAIHTRGEF
+1244 IAIHTRGEF
-1253 LLPKDIKDN
+1253 LLPADVKKD

-1270 YIGPEA
+1270 YIGPQA
-1276 IISTAGKSVF
+1276 TISTAGKAVF
-1286 TPDVF
+1286 SPDTF

-1318 DVSGSSSIFDIH
+1318 DVSGSNALFDIH
-1330 PSQLNKATQTK
+1330 PSQLNRETQANI
-1341 VPATSGLTSLPYSL
+1341 PSASGLTSLPNML
-1355 RTTPTQLD
+1355 RTVQTQID

-1370 LKGSEMLFTDA
+1370 LKGSEMLFSDA
-1381 SLLGRAGG
+1381 FLLGRAGG

-1425 DLSLANTNTKRGV
+1425 SPALANTNSNRGV
-1438 GLKVKYASDSI
+1438 GLKVKYASDLVI
-1449 VNGVEHKKGDMV
+1449 NGVDYKKGEMV
-1461 AAMGYFSANSFRQ
+1461 TAMGYFSADSFTR

-1498 YGGNVEFRGPVTI
+1498 YGGNVEFRGPVNI

-1539 VGQNFREPVHPSD
+1539 VGQKFREPVHPSD

-1559 QNIDSIADDNNDG
+1559 QNIDSTADDNNDG
-1572 IKDSYNYFPEPTYE
+1572 IKDSYNYFPEPTYGS
-1586 ANGEVNF
+1586 NGEVNF
-1593 SASLVDIGTTI
+1593 SAGLVDIGTAI

-1613 TALNGDIRGDG
+1613 TASNGDIRGDG
-1624 TISVAGV
+1624 TLSVAGGI
-1631 VTMTAGQ
+1631 TFTAGQ
-1638 IYPTTLAKFNVFAY
+1638 IYPTTLANFSIFAY
-1652 DFVDGGGS
+1652 DFIDGGGS
-1660 PTIGSVTISGS
+1660 PAKGSVTVTGS

-1678 SSGGS
+1678 SAGGS
-1683 INIFASKITQGGT
+1683 INVFASTISQGGT

-1719 FDKPINPVGKALAVP
+1719 FNKPFNPVTKALNVP

-1759 LSIPYGVS
+1759 LSIPYGIS

-1774 DPRGVNVTVSGLI
+1774 DPRGVNVTVGSLI
-1787 QQQRVSLGSESV
+1787 SQQRVSLGSESV

-1813 DLLAYHWV
+1813 DLLAYRWV
-1821 SGTGGSRDLLLGD
+1821 SGPGGSRDLLLGD
-1834 SQAEPWTLGE
+1834 SQSRPWTLGE
-1844 QYSAGALVTYK
+1844 QYSAGALITYK

-1861 RRLIDPDDFK
+1861 RRLIDPGDFK

-1876 LAKSAFATAK
+1876 VAKSAFAKGK
-1886 DLTIDTSNDT
+1886 DLTLDTSIET
-1896 PFTPKPETGVNWT
+1896 PFTPKPETGVFWT

-1918 PGYSVSYAP
+1918 PGFSASYAP
-1927 LNLFN
+1927 LNVFN
-1932 TGSNADNLGGD
+1932 TGSNANNLAGD
-1943 SGFTSSSLKVGDQI
+1943 FGFTSSSLKIGDQI
-1957 AIDGVQGLAAGTYT
+1957 SVDSVQGLAAGTYT

-1979 LPGAYLINPK
+1979 IPGAYLVTPK
-1989 SGGTFATF
+1989 SGGGFSTF
-1997 STKSDALSTSGYR
+1997 STKSDALTTSGFR
-2010 VSGTSTGRFAEYT
+2010 VSGISSATLAGYK
-2023 TPEGVAHTSGQLVNS
+2023 TPEGVARSTGQRLNS
-2038 LNTKTRVSESR
+2038 LNVATRSSESR
-2049 ALFQVLSPAVLAE
+2049 ELFDLLSPAVLAG

-2068 YGANEFMTKAASS
+2068 YGANEFMTKAAAS
-2081 LDTETVQRLPM
+2081 LDTGAVQRLPM
-2092 DSGYLGIQGNNAL
+2092 DAGYLGIQGNNAL
-2105 KLEGAVMTSQ
+2105 KLDGAVLTTYPS
-2115 PTGGRGAAIDI
+2115 GGRGAAIDI
-2126 SSDAAMY
+2126 SSDTAMY
-2133 VIGGSGSAPSGAG
+2133 VIGAAGSAPSGAS
-2146 VVLRESILN
+2146 VVLKEPTLN

-2161 LLIGGLRRTTQ
+2161 LLIGGLRRRTQ
-2172 DGTEIKVRTPSVT
+2172 DGSEIKVRTPSLT
-2185 VENRGS
+2185 IDNPSS
-2191 SLSAP
+2191 SLTSP
-2196 EISLVAS
+2196 EVTLVS
-2203 RDLTVAAGSMIV
+2203 NQDLTVTAGSMIA
-2215 SSGALTKSSDTL
+2215 SSGALTRSSENF
-2227 LLSGEGSLLRVSGD
+2227 LLSGEGNLLRVSGD
-2241 KLASVQ
+2241 KNSSAQ
-2247 RSAFTDSIQ
+2247 RSGFVDSIR
-2256 PLITINS
+2256 PLMTIGS

-2269 SSVIL
+2269 AAVIL

-2280 SLSSDANLTADSLTL
+2280 SLSSDANLTAESLTL
-2295 SSGQISILLDEV
+2295 RSGQVSILLDGAPPV
-2307 SSDLAGSV
+2307 LSGSLV
-2315 VTPHLTLRGSLL
+2315 PSHLTLRDGLL
-2327 NRVQSVESLTLSSY
+2327 DRIQSVGSLTLASY

-2351 FGSSALKSL
+2351 FGSSSLKNL
-2360 KLFASGIRGYN
+2360 KLFGSGIRGFD
-2371 RDAVTL
+2371 RGAVIL
-2377 SANEIE
+2377 SASEME
-2383 IGNPSSG
+2383 FGNPSSS
-2390 ILLTA
+2390 IALAA
-2395 PALPL
+2395 PSLPL
-2400 SGSLNIESSKMHL
+2400 SGSLNIEGSQINL
-2413 GANAFSVAGYQSL
+2413 GANAFSVAGYESL

-2432 GLLAAQTGSLNLPGS
+2432 GLIATQSGSLNLPGS
-2447 LTVSTPVVT
+2447 LTVSTPVVS

-2464 VTAAGEISLLR
+2464 VTAAGDISLLR
-2475 GANES
+2475 GGNGA
-2480 TVSSGLGSSLSFVG
+2480 TISSGLGASLSFVG
-2494 SAVLADTDLLLPSG
+2494 ATVLVNTDIHLPSG
-2508 SLTLQ
+2508 SLRLQ
-2513 ATGVG
+2513 ATGVSGDVAIG
-2518 GEVVVGGKIRT
+2518 GRITT
-2529 AGSSQIFYDITRY
+2529 AGSSKQFYDINRY
-2542 ADAGNIKL
+2542 SEPGKIQL
-2550 ISDKGSVTLNGG
+2550 ISDKGSVLLNAG

-2568 AHSGGGNAGTLTVSS
+2568 AHSGGGNAGTLAISS
-2583 GLGTF
+2583 GSGTF
-2588 VNNGNLFG
+2588 VNNGNLLG

-2601 ARGGS
+2601 AKGGS
-2606 FIIDAGSITS
+2606 FLLDTGSILS
-2616 FASVNNPLEI
+2616 FASVNNPLET
-2626 GGFTEERNIR
+2626 GGFTQERNIR
-2636 VRTGSVNLDGTT
+2636 VRTGSVNLDGTA
-2648 KARLFSLSAD
+2648 KARSFSLSVD
-2658 DGGINVTGDIDASGI
+2658 DGDINVTGDIDASGI
-2673 TGGSIALSARGS
+2673 IGGSIALAARGS
-2685 VTLQSGALLTVAAQK
+2685 VTLESGALLTVAAQK
-2700 FNNAGKGGSVRIEAG
+2700 FNNAGKGGSIRIEAG
-2715 TSKADVGN
+2715 TSKADAGN
-2723 TVALLDL
+2723 TLALLDL
-2730 QFGSTIDLSVKKL
+2730 QLGSTIDLSVKKL
-2743 VDGGEYVEGAYSTPG
+2743 LDGGEYVEGTYSTPG

-2784 ALESAITGASSIVV
+2784 ALESTISGASSVVV
-2798 EPFKAYDRSDTG
+2798 EAFRVYDRSVSG
-2810 TMDTGLRTT
+2810 TMDTTLRTT
-2819 INTEATN
+2819 LNTDANN
-2826 FMDAGEA
+2826 FMAAGESTIRA
-2833 AMRTRLLTGTPD
+2833 KLLNGSPSTAEISPI
-2845 ATNVS
+2845 
-2850 AVLVITPGVEIFS
+2850 LVIAPGVEIFS

-2868 LGLANPTGSTA
+2868 LGLANPSGSTNA
-2879 ANFQQQAHTA
+2879 QSLSS
-2889 ADWDLSNFR
+2889 ADWDLSSFR
-2898 YRFKDEIKLAPGIL
+2898 YGANKSPGIL
-2912 TLRAKGDLI
+2912 TLRSKGDLI
-2921 FNNTLSDGFTPT
+2921 FNNTLSDGFNPVTA
-2933 SVTAD
+2933 TAD
-2938 NGHSSMWLATLQ
+2938 NGHSTMWLGTLKP
-2950 TIKDKLP
+2950 IVDGLP
-2957 INTQSWSYR
+2957 TNTQSWSFR
-2966 LTSGSDLAAADFRS
+2966 LSAGSDLQSADFRS
-2980 VLRTS
+2980 VLAS
-2985 LLTQDKGSVLVG
+2985 DILLPGKGSVLVG
-2997 EFYPAV
+2997 EFYGAV
-3003 PNDLTSGA
+3003 PSREETGA
-3011 AAAIGNDGQTA
+3011 AAAIGNLGQTA
-3022 DTIRFINSNA
+3022 DTIRIS
-3032 PTNTTNRG
+3032 TNNTNRG

-3052 IVVSAGRDVQL
+3052 IVVNAGRDIQL

-3082 IFQSNDFVL
+3082 IFEANDFVL
-3091 PTLNKPSIGQSGAGV
+3091 PTLNKPSISQSGAGV
-3106 DLGAHQQAYAP
+3106 DLGAHQQTYASV
-3117 RWSMAGGDIQLN
+3117 WSMAGGDIRLN
-3129 AQENI
+3129 ARENI
-3134 GRYTMKDG
+3134 GRYSMKDG
-3142 ALMIDS
+3142 ALIVDS

-3165 STGAFASN
+3165 STGLFASD
-3173 GGVDGTSLATHVMDP
+3173 GGLDGASLAQRVTDS

-3214 LIAGNDIV
+3214 MVAGNDIV

-3235 GKDAD
+3235 GKDAT
-3240 GNNLKPED
+3240 GNLKPED

-3257 DILVKAGN
+3257 DILVRAGAD
-3265 NIDGGVY
+3265 IDGGVY
-3272 YAERGTGELSAGGGI
+3272 YAERGDGVLSAGGGI
-3287 TTNSARSSQLGILA
+3287 TTNSARSAQLGILA

-3306 TKIYDK
+3306 AKTYDE

-3329 SALKDVLLGPVANPF
+3329 SALKDVLLGPISNPF
-3344 VLPQGAN
+3344 LLPQGAN

-3358 YFNTYSAGA
+3358 YFNTYSTGS

-3373 FGGSVSHRMAVTFP
+3373 FGGSVSHRMSVTFP
-3387 DDSSPTNILSK
+3387 EDASPTNILSK
-3398 WFNTQNILSDSNAS
+3398 WFNTQNILSSDNAS
-3412 YYQPWIRLAET
+3412 YYQPWIRLAES
-3423 GLGSFNEVFS
+3423 GLGSFNEIFS
-3433 LVAPTLKSS
+3433 VVAPTMKSS

-3449 IVGPMTL
+3449 IFGPMTL

-3469 EGIIGIQPTGTG
+3469 GGIIGIQPTGRG
-3481 KLDGISGRNV
+3481 KLEGISRNV
-3491 WSASKIIVSDA
+3491 WTASQIIVSDA
-3502 DPTLLPGVT
+3502 DPALLPGVKT
-3511 SPIAYQTLS
+3511 PIAYQTLS
-3520 GRSRSEA
+3520 GRSRSDS
-3527 VGSTQNPFVSVEKS
+3527 VGSTLNPFVKVEKS
-3541 LKETGSYTDANSA
+3541 LKETGSYTDANAA

-3567 LHKGDLSPVR
+3567 LHKGDSSPVR

-3607 AFYLQHVSDS
+3607 AFYLQHVSNNDI
-3617 NVSIVSAGR
+3617 SIVSAGR

-3641 TNTEKG
+3641 TNLEKG
-3647 NGLGNEDTTLA
+3647 NDLGNEDTTLA

-3677 DLGTGVINDDG
+3677 DLGTGVINADG

-3705 FEGASIIAMAGVQGL
+3705 FKGASIIAMSGVQGL
-3720 NGGAALGLTGSNL
+3720 SGGAALGLAGSNL
-3733 ALEKISL
+3733 ALEKISVVKTSL
-3740 NKNSSTELQA
+3740 DELQA

-3778 TAIDSVFGKVT
+3778 AAIDSVFGKAT

-3795 TRARNIRTST
+3795 TRARNIRTAT

-3811 VSPSGGLT
+3811 ASPSGGLT

-3844 FTDGDVD
+3844 FTDGNVD

-3948 IKIAAAAVANA
+3948 IKIAAAAVVNA
-3959 DNISAGGTSSGV
+3959 DNISAGGTSTGV

-3981 VAGLTSGSSSAA
+3981 VAGLTSGSSSTA

-4008 QSQEIVEKPSIISVE
+4008 QSQEIDESPSIISVE

-4033 EG
+4033 ESTEEG

>member
-1 MLKTGPRTKYH
+1 MLKTGHRTKYH

-42 TAGLQA
+42 SAGLQA

-63 NSEARANAGAAAAEA
+63 NSEARTNAGAAAAEA

-100 QASARAAAGAS
+100 QASARAAAGAN
-111 AVPNGI
+111 AIPNGL
-117 TQGGLQPQLK
+117 TDGGLKVLTGANAK
-127 AGVGIK
+127 
-133 AIYTKDDFQNWEGAD
+133 WEGAN
-148 APTAAGNNVNI
+148 PAAQSGNTVGI
-159 KQTAAQALLHWDTFN
+159 TQTAAQALLHWETFN

-199 KVVGA
+199 KVFDP
-204 STAPSQIRGKINAQ
+204 TAKPSQIRGKINAQ

-239 RTLVASSLP
+239 RTLVASALP
-248 INDNLIKNGLL
+248 INDNLVKNGLL

-276 SDGTPAFIPTPLP
+276 SDGTPDFIPTPLP
-289 TGAKYG
+289 AGAKYG

-326 NEGSIS
+326 NEGQIS

-344 QVGIQAHDSKDPSL
+344 QVGVQAHDSKDPSL
-358 RGLDLWVGAVGDY
+358 RGLDIWVGAAGDY
-371 AGTAE
+371 AGAAT
-376 NLGII
+376 NSGII

-393 SVKQLGVMDS
+393 SIKQLGIMDS

-409 NGRIDLVATY
+409 NGRIDLIAAY

-445 GTVTFGSGSITRILP
+445 GTVTFGSGSVTRILP
-460 DYESEAAVPGTFLP
+460 DYESEAEVPGTFLP
-474 ENSQINIQGNSI
+474 EISQINIQGNSI

-502 FQAGNFAYRDV
+502 FQAGTFAYRDV
-513 DNNRTTYYTDPTD
+513 DNNRTTYTSA
-526 GKVKIESGIT
+526 GSIEPGIT
-536 DHLGSKANTQKF
+536 DNLGTRANTQKF

-558 SGSVLDVSG
+558 SGSVVDVSG

-595 RDSFTRGKDLV
+595 RNSLMRGKDLV

-615 GGSAWVGTPLGDLTS
+615 GGVAWVGTPLGDLTS
-630 VAGAIRRN
+630 VAGAIKRN
-638 AAQLTAQGGIVNMQT
+638 AAQLTAQGGIVSMQT

-664 VDVSGGYYRYEGGY
+664 VDVSGGYYRYESGD

-708 KTSTTSTKWRI
+708 KTSTTSTKWGI

-730 GGYNSQE
+730 GGYKAQE

-768 KQLSKSAELSSLSL
+768 KQLSKSAEMSSLSL
-782 RFQSEARFQLPSG
+782 RFQSEARFQLSSG
-795 VTNQY
+795 VNNQY
-800 AVSPFPPLVRVS
+800 AVSPFPPLLRIS

-836 FEISSS
+836 FEISNS

-849 GFGHVLLDNR
+849 GFGHILLDNR

-898 IELTAYNYSPFERLK
+898 IELTAFNYSPFERLK
-913 FEKTLTAQ
+913 FEKTLTAP

-935 GTISLGSAAKISV
+935 GTIALGSAAKISV
-948 AGMLVDDRPTSTDIV
+948 AGMLVDDRPTSVDIV
-963 ANARVLTGGT
+963 ANARVLSGGT

-981 NIPEGSRLDASGG
+981 NISEGSRIDASGG

-1012 GKISVLAGRDPA
+1012 GKISILAGRDPA

-1042 SAATGGALAIRA
+1042 SATTGGALAIRA

-1087 GIGKSTKPIRT
+1087 GIGKSTNPIRT

-1103 EAYANP
+1103 AAYASP
-1109 TPTPTPIPG
+1109 TPAPAPIPG
-1118 EDSLEDT
+1118 EDPLEDT
-1125 YIPAIRIV
+1125 YFPAIRLV

-1146 RLPFNKNQGKFL
+1146 RLPFNKNQGRFSL
-1158 LSPILKSEG
+1158 GPVLKSES

-1187 STDFVEARGDIIVE
+1187 STDFVEARGNIIIE
-1201 KGAIIRTD
+1201 KGSIIRTD
-1209 AGASVLVG
+1209 AGASVLIG

-1253 LLPKDIKDN
+1253 LLPQDIKTN

-1286 TPDVF
+1286 TPDIF
-1291 GRRIGS
+1291 GRRIGN

-1318 DVSGSSSIFDIH
+1318 DVSGSTSLFDIH
-1330 PSQLNKATQTK
+1330 PSQLEKATQTK
-1341 VPATSGLTSLPYSL
+1341 VPATSGLTSLPFSL

-1363 SDGGLLD
+1363 SDGGILD

-1449 VNGVEHKKGDMV
+1449 VNGVEYKKGDMV
-1461 AAMGYFSANSFRQ
+1461 ASMGYFSADRFRQ
-1474 GEFASLDLGYNFL
+1474 GEFASLDLGYNFI

-1523 IIQSGSPVN
+1523 IIQSGSPVD
-1532 LAARYIA
+1532 LSASYIA
-1539 VGQNFREPVHPSD
+1539 VGQKFREPIHPSD
-1552 PAYYAFK
+1552 SAYYAFK
-1559 QNIDSIADDNNDG
+1559 QNIDSTADENNDG
-1572 IKDSYNYFPEPTYE
+1572 IKDGFNYFPEATYGT
-1586 ANGEVNF
+1586 NGEVNF

-1624 TISVAGV
+1624 TLSVAGM

-1638 IYPTTLAKFNVFAY
+1638 IYPTTLAEFNVFAY

-1660 PTIGSVTISGS
+1660 PAKGSVTISGL

-1678 SSGGS
+1678 SAGGS

-1706 GWDGTDFDLSTAA
+1706 GWDGTDFDLSTAV
-1719 FDKPINPVGKALAVP
+1719 FDSPINPVAKALTVP

-1759 LSIPYGVS
+1759 LSIPYGIS

-1774 DPRGVNVTVSGLI
+1774 DPRGVSVTVSGLI
-1787 QQQRVSLGSESV
+1787 QQQRVYLGSESV

-1813 DLLAYHWV
+1813 DLLAYRWV

-1834 SQAEPWTLGE
+1834 SQTEAWTLGE

-1855 GKTWAP
+1855 AKTWAP
-1861 RRLIDPDDFK
+1861 RRLIDPEDFK

-1876 LAKSAFATAK
+1876 SAKSAFAAAK
-1886 DLTIDTSNDT
+1886 DLTVDTSNDA

-1909 EVTDSYAIL
+1909 EVTDSFAIL
-1918 PGYSVSYAP
+1918 PGYSASYAP

-1932 TGSNADNLGGD
+1932 TGSNANNLGGD
-1943 SGFTSSSLKVGDQI
+1943 SGFTSSSLKIGDQI

-1979 LPGAYLINPK
+1979 ISGAYLISPK

-1997 STKSDALSTSGYR
+1997 RTKSDDLTTSGYR
-2010 VSGTSTGRFAEYT
+2010 VSGTSTGIFAGYK
-2023 TPEGVAHTSGQLVNS
+2023 TPEGVAYTSGQLVNS
-2038 LNTKTRVSESR
+2038 LNTKTRFSESR
-2049 ALFQVLSPAVLAE
+2049 ALFQVLSPSVLAE
-2062 RAEYKV
+2062 RAEYKI
-2068 YGANEFMTKAASS
+2068 YGANEFMTKAAAS
-2081 LDTETVQRLPM
+2081 LDTGAVQRLPM

-2185 VENRGS
+2185 IENRGS

-2196 EISLVAS
+2196 EITLVAS
-2203 RDLTVAAGSMIV
+2203 RALTVAAGSMIV
-2215 SSGALTKSSDTL
+2215 SSGALTQSSDTL
-2227 LLSGEGSLLRVSGD
+2227 LLSGEGALLRVSGD
-2241 KLASVQ
+2241 KLASAQ
-2247 RSAFTDSIQ
+2247 RSVFTDSIK
-2256 PLITINS
+2256 PLMTIGS
-2263 GAKISG
+2263 GATISG
-2269 SSVIL
+2269 AGVIL

-2295 SSGQISILLDEV
+2295 SSGQVSILLDEV

-2315 VTPHLTLRGSLL
+2315 VTPNLTLGGGLL
-2327 NRVQSVESLTLSSY
+2327 NRVQSVESLTLASY

-2351 FGSSALKSL
+2351 FGSSALGSL
-2360 KLFASGIRGYN
+2360 KLFGSGIRGYN
-2371 RDAVTL
+2371 RGAVTL
-2377 SANEIE
+2377 SANEME
-2383 IGNPSSG
+2383 IGNPLSS
-2390 ILLTA
+2390 IALAA

-2400 SGSLNIESSKMHL
+2400 SGSLNIESSKMQL
-2413 GANAFSVAGYQSL
+2413 GKNAFSVAGYQSL

-2432 GLLAAQTGSLNLPGS
+2432 GLLAAQTGSLNLPGT
-2447 LTVSTPVVT
+2447 LTVSTSVIT

-2464 VTAAGEISLLR
+2464 VTAASAVSLLR
-2475 GANES
+2475 EGTGA
-2480 TVSSGLGSSLSFVG
+2480 TVSSGLGASISFVG
-2494 SAVLADTDLLLPSG
+2494 TTVLAYTDVFLPSG
-2508 SLTLQ
+2508 SLTLH

-2518 GEVVVGGKIRT
+2518 GGVAVGGKINV
-2529 AGSSQIFYDITRY
+2529 AGSSQVFYDITRY
-2542 ADAGNIKL
+2542 ADAGNIRL
-2550 ISDKGSVTLNGG
+2550 ISDKGSVTLSEG

-2568 AHSGGGNAGTLTVSS
+2568 AHSGGGNAGTLSVGS

-2606 FIIDAGSITS
+2606 FLLDTASITS
-2616 FASVNNPLEI
+2616 FANVNNPLETA
-2626 GGFTEERNIR
+2626 GFSEERNIR
-2636 VRTGSVNLDGTT
+2636 VRTGSVNLDGTA

-2658 DGGINVTGDIDASGI
+2658 DGGINVTGNIDASGI

-2715 TSKADVGN
+2715 TSRNDVGN
-2723 TVALLDL
+2723 TAALLDL
-2730 QFGSTIDLSVKKL
+2730 QSGSTIDLSVKKL
-2743 VDGGEYVEGAYSTPG
+2743 VDGGEYLEGTYSTPG

-2784 ALESAITGASSIVV
+2784 ALESTITGASSIIV
-2798 EPFKAYDRSDTG
+2798 EPYKAYDRSATG
-2810 TMDTGLRTT
+2810 TMDTTLRNT

-2826 FMDAGEA
+2826 FMNAGEA
-2833 AMRTRLLTGTPD
+2833 TMRTRLLTGTPD
-2845 ATNVS
+2845 TANVS
-2850 AVLVITPGVEIFS
+2850 AALVITPGVEIFS

-2868 LGLANPTGSTA
+2868 LGLANPTGSTSA
-2879 ANFQQQAHTA
+2879 QSLSS
-2889 ADWDLSNFR
+2889 ADWDLSAFR
-2898 YRFKDEIKLAPGIL
+2898 YGANKSPGIL
-2912 TLRAKGDLI
+2912 TLRSKGDLI
-2921 FNNTLSDGFTPT
+2921 FNNTLSDGFNP
-2933 SVTAD
+2933 VTASAD
-2938 NGHSSMWLATLQ
+2938 NGHSTMWLGTLKP
-2950 TIKDKLP
+2950 IVASLP
-2957 INTQSWSYR
+2957 TNTQSWSFR
-2966 LTSGSDLAAADFRS
+2966 LSAGSDLESADFRS
-2980 VLRTS
+2980 VLSSDS
-2985 LLTQDKGSVLVG
+2985 LLPNKGSILVG

-3003 PNDLTSGA
+3003 PNNDSTTTA
-3011 AAAIGNDGQTA
+3011 AGIGNLGQTA
-3022 DTIRFINSNA
+3022 DTIRIS
-3032 PTNTTNRG
+3032 TNNTNRG

-3052 IVVSAGRDVQL
+3052 IVVNAGRDVQL

-3082 IFQSNDFVL
+3082 IFQANDFVL
-3091 PTLNKPSIGQSGAGV
+3091 PTLNKPSISQSGAGV
-3106 DLGAHQQAYAP
+3106 DLGAQQQAYTP
-3117 RWSMAGGDIQLN
+3117 VWSMAGGDIQLN

-3160 GYVDS
+3160 GYVNS
-3165 STGAFASN
+3165 STGAFASD
-3173 GGVDGTSLATHVMDP
+3173 GGVDGPSVATRVTDP

-3199 NFFQGVGTLGGGDVS
+3199 NFFQGVGALGGGDVS

-3222 NVDAVAPTNARMQ
+3222 NVDAVAPTSARMQ
-3235 GKDAD
+3235 GKDAS
-3240 GNNLKPED
+3240 GNNLKPEE
-3248 SKMLELGGG
+3248 SKVLELGGG
-3257 DILVKAGN
+3257 DILVKSGN

-3272 YAERGTGELSAGGGI
+3272 YAERGSGVLSAGGGI
-3287 TTNSARSSQLGILA
+3287 TTNSARSSQLGIL
-3301 TDYDP
+3301 DPSYDP
-3306 TKIYDK
+3306 TKTYDK

-3344 VLPQGAN
+3344 LLPQGAN

-3358 YFNTYSAGA
+3358 YFNTYSTGS

-3398 WFNTQNILSDSNAS
+3398 WFNTQNILSSDNAS

-3423 GLGSFNEVFS
+3423 GLGSFSEVFS

-3449 IVGPMTL
+3449 IIGPMTL

-3464 ELVAS
+3464 ELLAS
-3469 EGIIGIQPTGTG
+3469 GGIIGIQPTGTG
-3481 KLDGISGRNV
+3481 KLDGISGRSV
-3491 WSASKIIVSDA
+3491 WSASQIIVSDA

-3511 SPIAYQTLS
+3511 SPNAYQTLS
-3520 GRSRSEA
+3520 GRSRSDA

-3567 LHKGDLSPVR
+3567 LHKGDSNPVR

-3597 AIAENDITDI
+3597 AIAKNDITDI
-3607 AFYLQHVSDS
+3607 AFYLQHVSNNDI
-3617 NVSIVSAGR
+3617 SIISAGR

-3641 TNTEKG
+3641 TNTAKG

-3677 DLGTGVINDDG
+3677 DLGTGVINADG

-3720 NGGAALGLTGSNL
+3720 SGGAALGLAGSNL

-3740 NKNSSTELQA
+3740 NKNSLTELQA

-3778 TAIDSVFGKVT
+3778 AAIDSVFGKVT

-3811 VSPSGGLT
+3811 ASPSGGLT

-3844 FTDGDVD
+3844 FTDGNVD

-3948 IKIAAAAVANA
+3948 IKIAAAAVVNA

-3971 PSAPVVAAPN
+3971 PSAPVVAAPS

-4008 QSQEIVEKPSIISVE
+4008 QSQETVETPSIISVE

>member
-1 MLKTGPRTKYH
+1 MLKTGHRTRYH

-42 TAGLQA
+42 SGGLQA
-48 GDILR
+48 GDMLR
-53 GGASAGNAKR
+53 AGGSAGNAKR
-63 NSEARANAGAAAAEA
+63 NSEARANAVAAAAEA
-78 AKVRAQDRLARTT
+78 AKVRAQDRLTRTT

-100 QASARAAAGAS
+100 QASARAAAGANS
-111 AVPNGI
+111 IPNGL
-117 TQGGLQPQLK
+117 TEGGLKVLTGANAK
-127 AGVGIK
+127 
-133 AIYTKDDFQNWEGAD
+133 WEGAN
-148 APTAAGNNVNI
+148 AATATGNTVGI
-159 KQTAAQALLHWDTFN
+159 KQTASQALLHWETFN

-199 KVVGA
+199 KVFDP
-204 STAPSQIRGKINAQ
+204 TAKPSQIRGKINAK

-301 GALLQTPTSADGNGG
+301 GALLETPTSADGNGG

-344 QVGIQAHDSKDPSL
+344 QVGIQAHNSEDPSL
-358 RGLDLWVGAVGDY
+358 RGLDVWVGAVGDY
-371 AGTAE
+371 AGTAQ
-376 NLGII
+376 NFGII

-393 SVKQLGVMDS
+393 SIKQLGIMDS

-409 NGRIDLVATY
+409 NGRIDLIATY

-445 GTVTFGSGSITRILP
+445 GTVTFGSGSVTRILP
-460 DYESEAAVPGTFLP
+460 DYESDSTVPGTFLP
-474 ENSQINIQGNSI
+474 ENSQINIRGNSI

-502 FQAGNFAYRDV
+502 FQAGTFAYRDV
-513 DNNRTTYYTDPTD
+513 DNNRTTYTSA
-526 GKVKIESGIT
+526 GSIEPGIT
-536 DHLGSKANTQKF
+536 DHLGTRANTQKF

-558 SGSVLDVSG
+558 SGSVVDVSG

-595 RDSFTRGKDLV
+595 RNSLTRGKDLV

-615 GGSAWVGTPLGDLTS
+615 GGVAWVGTPLGDLTS
-630 VAGAIRRN
+630 VAGAIKRN
-638 AAQLTAQGGIVNMQT
+638 AAQLTAQGGIVSMQT

-664 VDVSGGYYRYEGGY
+664 VDVSGGYYNYEGGH
-678 VQKTRLLRNGAIVNI
+678 VQKTRLLRNGVIVNI

-708 KTSTTSTKWRI
+708 QTSTTSTKWGI

-730 GGYNSQE
+730 GGYKAQE

-782 RFQSEARFQLPSG
+782 RFQSEARFQLSSG

-800 AVSPFPPLVRVS
+800 AVSPFPPLLRIS

-836 FEISSS
+836 FEISNS
-842 LWSSEGG
+842 LWSREGG
-849 GFGHVLLDNR
+849 GFGHILLDNR

-935 GTISLGSAAKISV
+935 GTIALGSAAKISV
-948 AGMLVDDRPTSTDIV
+948 AGMLVDDRPTSMGIV
-963 ANARVLTGGT
+963 ANARVLSGGT

-981 NIPEGSRLDASGG
+981 NIPEGSRIDASGG
-994 ALVGMDSKGKDKF
+994 ALVGMDSKGKDRF

-1024 LKNITGGILT
+1024 LRNITGGILT

-1042 SAATGGALAIRA
+1042 SATTGGTLAIRA

-1074 FFRTGGFTSYSLT
+1074 FFRSGGFTNYSLT

-1103 EAYANP
+1103 AAYASP
-1109 TPTPTPIPG
+1109 TPAPAPIPG
-1118 EDSLEDT
+1118 EDPLEDT
-1125 YIPAIRIV
+1125 YIPAIRLV

-1141 AEQLQ
+1141 AEQWQ
-1146 RLPFNKNQGKFL
+1146 RLPFSKNQGRFSL
-1158 LSPILKSEG
+1158 GPVLKSEG

-1187 STDFVEARGDIIVE
+1187 STDFVEARGNIIIE
-1201 KGAIIRTD
+1201 KGSIIRTD
-1209 AGASVLVG
+1209 AGASVLIG

-1253 LLPKDIKDN
+1253 LLPQDIKTN

-1276 IISTAGKSVF
+1276 IISTVGKSVF
-1286 TPDVF
+1286 TPDIF
-1291 GRRIGS
+1291 GRQIGN

-1318 DVSGSSSIFDIH
+1318 DVSGSTSLFDIH
-1330 PSQLNKATQTK
+1330 PSQLEKATQTK
-1341 VPATSGLTSLPYSL
+1341 VPATSGLTSLPFSL

-1363 SDGGLLD
+1363 SDGGILD

-1400 SGRYYK
+1400 SGRFYK

-1449 VNGVEHKKGDMV
+1449 VNGLEYQKGDMV
-1461 AAMGYFSANSFRQ
+1461 AAMGYFSADKFRQ

-1532 LAARYIA
+1532 LSASYIA
-1539 VGQNFREPVHPSD
+1539 VGQNFREPIHPSD

-1559 QNIDSIADDNNDG
+1559 QNVDSTADENNDG
-1572 IKDSYNYFPEPTYE
+1572 VKDGYNYFPDATYGT
-1586 ANGEVNF
+1586 NGEVNF

-1604 FKKTGKVSL
+1604 FKKTGKVSV
-1613 TALNGDIRGDG
+1613 TSLNGDIRGDG

-1638 IYPTTLAKFNVFAY
+1638 IYPTTLAEFNVFAY

-1660 PTIGSVTISGS
+1660 PTKGSVTISGS
-1671 GVRPMPY
+1671 GVRQMPY
-1678 SSGGS
+1678 SAGGS

-1719 FDKPINPVGKALAVP
+1719 FDKPINPVGKALTVP

-1759 LSIPYGVS
+1759 LSIPYGIS

-1813 DLLAYHWV
+1813 DLLAYRWV

-1844 QYSAGALVTYK
+1844 QYSAGALITYK
-1855 GKTWAP
+1855 GKTWTP

-1876 LAKSAFATAK
+1876 SAKSAFAAAK
-1886 DLTIDTSNDT
+1886 DLTVDTSNDA
-1896 PFTPKPETGVNWT
+1896 PFTPKPETGINWT
-1909 EVTDSYAIL
+1909 EVTDSFAIL
-1918 PGYSVSYAP
+1918 PSYSASYAP

-1932 TGSNADNLGGD
+1932 TGSNANNLGGD
-1943 SGFTSSSLKVGDQI
+1943 SGFTSSSLKIGDQI

-1979 LPGAYLINPK
+1979 ILGAYLINPK

-2010 VSGTSTGRFAEYT
+2010 VSGTSTGIFAGYK

-2038 LNTKTRVSESR
+2038 LNTKTRFSESR
-2049 ALFQVLSPAVLAE
+2049 ALFQVLSPSVLAE
-2062 RAEYKV
+2062 RAEYKI
-2068 YGANEFMTKAASS
+2068 YGANEFMTKAAAN
-2081 LDTETVQRLPM
+2081 LDTEIVQRLPM
-2092 DSGYLGIQGNNAL
+2092 DSGYLSIQGNNAL
-2105 KLEGAVMTSQ
+2105 KLEGGGMTSH

-2133 VIGGSGSAPSGAG
+2133 VIGSSGSAPSGAG

-2196 EISLVAS
+2196 EITLVAS

-2215 SSGALTKSSDTL
+2215 SSGALTQSSDTL
-2227 LLSGEGSLLRVSGD
+2227 LLSGEGALLRVSGD
-2241 KLASVQ
+2241 KLASAQ
-2247 RSAFTDSIQ
+2247 RSVFTDSIK
-2256 PLITINS
+2256 PLMTIGS
-2263 GAKISG
+2263 GATISG
-2269 SSVIL
+2269 AGVIL

-2280 SLSSDANLTADSLTL
+2280 SLSSDAKLTADSLTL
-2295 SSGQISILLDEV
+2295 SSGQVSILLDEV

-2371 RDAVTL
+2371 RGMVTL
-2377 SANEIE
+2377 SANEME

-2464 VTAAGEISLLR
+2464 VTAEGEISLLR

-2480 TVSSGLGSSLSFVG
+2480 TVSSGLGASLSFVG

-2508 SLTLQ
+2508 SLTLR

-2601 ARGGS
+2601 ASGGS
-2606 FIIDAGSITS
+2606 FLLDTGSITS

-2685 VTLQSGALLTVAAQK
+2685 ATLGSGALLTVAAQK

-2715 TSKADVGN
+2715 TSKGDAGN
-2723 TVALLDL
+2723 TDALLDL

-2743 VDGGEYVEGAYSTPG
+2743 VDGGEYVEGSYSTPG

-2798 EPFKAYDRSDTG
+2798 EPYKAYDRSTTG
-2810 TMDTGLRTT
+2810 TMDTTLRTT

-2826 FMDAGEA
+2826 FMNAGEA
-2833 AMRTRLLTGTPD
+2833 TMRTRLLTGTPD
-2845 ATNVS
+2845 AANVS
-2850 AVLVITPGVEIFS
+2850 AALVITPGVEIFS

-2879 ANFQQQAHTA
+2879 LVFQQQAHTA
-2889 ADWDLSNFR
+2889 ADWNLSTFR
-2898 YRFKDEIKLAPGIL
+2898 YGSKSAPGIL

-2921 FNNTLSDGFTPT
+2921 FNNTLSDAFTPA

-2950 TIKDKLP
+2950 TINTNLP

-2980 VLRTS
+2980 VLPTS
-2985 LLTQDKGSVLVG
+2985 LLTPSKGSILVG

-3003 PNDLTSGA
+3003 PNNDSTTTA
-3011 AAAIGNDGQTA
+3011 AGIGNLGQTA
-3022 DTIRFINSNA
+3022 DTIRIS
-3032 PTNTTNRG
+3032 TNNTNRG

-3052 IVVSAGRDVQL
+3052 IVVNAGRDVQL

-3082 IFQSNDFVL
+3082 IFQANDFVL
-3091 PTLNKPSIGQSGAGV
+3091 PTLNKPSISQSGAGV

-3117 RWSMAGGDIQLN
+3117 VWSMAGGDIQLN

-3173 GGVDGTSLATHVMDP
+3173 GGVDGASLATRVTDP

-3199 NFFQGVGTLGGGDVS
+3199 NFFQGIGALGGGDVS
-3214 LIAGNDIV
+3214 LIAGNDVV
-3222 NVDAVAPTNARMQ
+3222 NVDAVAPTSARMQ
-3235 GKDAD
+3235 GKDAN

-3248 SKMLELGGG
+3248 SKVLELGGG
-3257 DILVKAGN
+3257 DILVRAEA

-3272 YAERGTGELSAGGGI
+3272 YAERGSGVLSAGGGI
-3287 TTNSARSSQLGILA
+3287 TTNSARSAQLGILA

-3329 SALKDVLLGPVANPF
+3329 SALKDILLGPVANPF
-3344 VLPQGAN
+3344 LLPQGAN

-3358 YFNTYSAGA
+3358 YFNTYSKGA
-3367 GANVAS
+3367 GASVAS
-3373 FGGSVSHRMAVTFP
+3373 LGGSVSHRMAVTFP
-3387 DDSSPTNILSK
+3387 EDSSPTNILSK
-3398 WFNTQNILSDSNAS
+3398 WFNTQNILSDSNSS

-3449 IVGPMTL
+3449 IIGPMTL

-3464 ELVAS
+3464 ELLAS
-3469 EGIIGIQPTGTG
+3469 GGIIGIQPTGTG
-3481 KLDGISGRNV
+3481 KLDGISGRSV
-3491 WSASKIIVSDA
+3491 WSASQIIVSDA
-3502 DPTLLPGVT
+3502 DPTLLPGIT
-3511 SPIAYQTLS
+3511 SPNAYQTLS
-3520 GRSRSEA
+3520 GRSRSDA

-3541 LKETGSYTDANSA
+3541 LKETGSYTDSNSA
-3554 LIETKRALHSKDL
+3554 LVETKRALHSKDL
-3567 LHKGDLSPVR
+3567 LHKGDSSPVR

-3597 AIAENDITDI
+3597 AIAKNDITDI
-3607 AFYLQHVSDS
+3607 AFYLQHVSNNDI
-3617 NVSIVSAGR
+3617 SIVSAGR
-3626 DVIPYNENSRLRSLA
+3626 DVISYNENSRLRSLA
-3641 TNTEKG
+3641 TNLEKG
-3647 NGLGNEDTTLA
+3647 NGLSNEDTTLA

-3677 DLGTGVINDDG
+3677 DLGTGVINADG

-3720 NGGAALGLTGSNL
+3720 SGGASLGLAGSNL
-3733 ALEKISL
+3733 ALEKFSL
-3740 NKNSSTELQA
+3740 NKNSLKELQA

-3755 DFFKILQQAG
+3755 DFFKVLQQ
-3765 AESETTGSYETGF
+3765 TRKGSYETGF
-3778 TAIDSVFGKVT
+3778 AAIDSVFGKVT

-3811 VSPSGGLT
+3811 ASPSGGLT

-3844 FTDGDVD
+3844 FTDGNVD

-3915 LASVQGIPPSQVYL
+3915 LASVQGIPPSKVYL
-3929 IAPLGTVDAGDAG
+3929 RAPLGTVDAGDAG

-3948 IKIAAAAVANA
+3948 IDIAAAAVVNA

-4008 QSQEIVEKPSIISVE
+4008 QSQETVETPSIISVE